1 MGMGDRAGVVW
12 WPRKEGWVGAER
24 TAKREG
30 GEAWGVR
37 EGGGAWGDTVRGQ
50 GEGQWES
57 GTQG

>member
-1 MGMGDRAGVVW
+1 MGMGDRAGVAW

-37 EGGGAWGDTVRGQ
+37 EGGEAWGGRVKGQ
-50 GEGQWES
+50 GQGQ
-57 GTQG
+57 